1 MINAQFTD
9 LLCGVLAA
17 LLLAAAAI
25 DLKTRTIPDWLS
37 IAVAL
42 GAPLFWWASGIAL
55 YPDVLE
61 RVGSAYLVFV
71 FFFGM
76 FCLGA
81 MGGGDVKL
89 AGALALWFAPMTNL
103 AFFLYTSFA
112 GGAVTLAT
120 MGHHRRSRAEG
131 RPEVPYGV
139 AIAFA
144 GLLILTQRFLN
155 QSA

>member
-1 MINAQFTD
+1 MINTQFTD
-9 LLCGVLAA
+9 VLCAVLAA
-17 LLLAAAAI
+17 LLVGAAVV
-25 DLKTRTIPDWLS
+25 DLKTRTIPNWLCL
-37 IAVAL
+37 AVAL
-42 GAPLFWWASGIAL
+42 GAPLFWWASGVEL
-55 YPDVLE
+55 YPYAVE
-61 RVGSAYLVFV
+61 RVGAAYLVFV

-89 AGALALWFAPMTNL
+89 AGAFALWLAPVTSLM
-103 AFFLYTSFA
+103 FFIYTAFA
-112 GGAVTLAT
+112 GGAVTLGT
-120 MGHHRRSRAEG
+120 MAHHRRKRVEG

-155 QSA
+155 QFA

>member
-1 MINAQFTD
+1 MIDVQFTD
-9 LLCGVLAA
+9 LLCAAAAVL
-17 LLLAAAAI
+17 LLLAAAI
-25 DLKTRTIPDWLS
+25 DIRTRTIPNWLS
-37 IAVAL
+37 LAVAL

-61 RVGSAYLVFV
+61 RVGSAYLLFV

-89 AGALALWFAPMTNL
+89 AAALALWFAPLTNL
-103 AFFLYTSFA
+103 AFFIYTSFA

-120 MGHHRRSRAEG
+120 MAHFRRSRGEG
-131 RPEVPYGV
+131 KPEVPYGV

-144 GLLILTQRFLN
+144 GLVILTQRFLN
-155 QSA
+155 QFA

>member
-1 MINAQFTD
+1 MINAEFTD
-9 LLCGVLAA
+9 LLCAVLAA
-17 LLLAAAAI
+17 LLLVAAFV
-25 DLKTRTIPDWLS
+25 DLKTRTIPNWLS
-37 IAVAL
+37 LTVAV
-42 GAPLFWWASGIAL
+42 GAPLFWWASGIEL
-55 YPDVLE
+55 YPHILE
-61 RVGSAYLVFV
+61 RIGSAYLVFV

-89 AGALALWFAPMTNL
+89 AAAFALWLAPLTNL
-103 AFFLYTSFA
+103 AFFIYTAFA

-120 MGHHRRSRAEG
+120 MAHHRRSRGEG

-155 QSA
+155 QFA